1 MFLKKI
7 MVVSMVSVT
16 LWGLDID
23 VPKSPVKEV
32 PIIEAI
38 KAGKYNR
45 FKKLFDKSKLQKRY
59 SQNQTLLHYASR
71 YNKQKVARLLVQK
84 GSLLSAKGGEYN
96 ETPLHMAI
104 RYGYL
109 ELAVYLIKNRT
120 PLNIVDKYG
129 ETPLD
134 ISKRLG
140 YTNIS
145 QLLIEYGALKSVDKD
160 SNKQGE
166 EKEVNQYKHGN
177 SVNKYKNGT
186 AVNPYSPNI
195 RANAVELRHTKF
207 ESENKE
213 KNNDEHLGD
222 QNSKIDIGN

>member
-1 MFLKKI
+1 
-7 MVVSMVSVT
+7 MVSAT
-16 LWGLDID
+16 LWGLDIE

-38 KAGKYNR
+38 KAGEYNR

-71 YNKQKVARLLVQK
+71 YNKEKVAQLLIQK
-84 GSLLSAKGGEYN
+84 GALLSAKGGEYN

-109 ELAVYLIKNRT
+109 ELALYLIKSHT

-129 ETPLD
+129 ESPLD

-145 QLLIEYGALKSVDKD
+145 QFLIKYGAIKSGDRD
-160 SNKQGE
+160 SNNQGGE
-166 EKEVNQYKHGN
+166 EKVNPYKHGN

-195 RANAVELRHTKF
+195 RANAVELRDTKF
-207 ESENKE
+207 ESKNKE